1 MAILDLLDNW
11 TEEKRSAYLYKV
23 IAEVEADKVHKKLFL
38 ELSAMADKQA
48 DIWAVQLKK
57 TNIAIPTQFHI
68 DYRTRLI
75 TWLIRRLG
83 AKYLRILLAA
93 TKVRGMSIYRT
104 EQLGHHFPKVFGEM
118 EHQHRAIKSGNNIRA
133 AVFGINDGL
142 LSNASLI
149 LGVAGAHVD
158 PSFILL
164 SGMAGLLAGACSMG
178 SGEYVSVRSQREML
192 EYQLALEKH
201 ELDTYP
207 EEEAAELALIYE
219 ARGLPKEE
227 AKKVADLLIQ
237 NPDKALDT
245 LAREELGIN
254 PDDLVSP
261 WGAAISSFISFTV
274 GALIPLLP
282 FIFSQSPYN
291 LFISIGMTGVM
302 LFVIGAS
309 LSLFTQRNPWWSGL
323 RTLLIGI
330 AAGTVTYV
338 TGSWLG
344 VKVS

>member
-1 MAILDLLDNW
+1 MAIMDLLDNW
-11 TEEKRSAYLYKV
+11 NEEKRSAYLYKV
-23 IAEVEADKVHKKLFL
+23 IANVEKDNIHKKLFL
-38 ELSAMADKQA
+38 ELSTMADKQA
-48 DIWAVQLKK
+48 AIWAVQLQK
-57 TNIAIPTQFHI
+57 NQILIPTQFHI

-83 AKYLRILLAA
+83 PKYLRILLSA

-104 EQLGHHFPKVFGEM
+104 EHIGHHFPKIFGEM
-118 EHQHRAIKSGNNIRA
+118 EHQHRSIKNGSNIRA
-133 AVFGINDGL
+133 AVFGVNDGL

-164 SGMAGLLAGACSMG
+164 SGFAGLLAGACAMG

-192 EYQLALEKH
+192 EYQLTLEKH

-219 ARGLPKEE
+219 ARGLPADE

-254 PDDLVSP
+254 PDELVSP
-261 WGAAISSFISFTV
+261 WGAAIASFFSFTV

-282 FIFSQSPYN
+282 FIFSHSAYN
-291 LFISIGMTGVM
+291 LFISIGLTAAS
-302 LFVIGAS
+302 LFLIGAS
-309 LSLFTQRNPWWSGL
+309 LSLFTQRNPWWSGI
-323 RTLLIGI
+323 RTLLIGL
-330 AAGTVTYV
+330 AAGSVTYLA
-338 TGSWLG
+338 GSWLG
-344 VKVS
+344 VKVG